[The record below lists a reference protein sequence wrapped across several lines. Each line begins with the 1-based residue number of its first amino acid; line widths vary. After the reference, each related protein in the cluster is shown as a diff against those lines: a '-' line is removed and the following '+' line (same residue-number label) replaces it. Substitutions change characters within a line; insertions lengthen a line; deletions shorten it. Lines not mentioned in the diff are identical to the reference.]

1 MDYSYLGQNAYES
14 CLSGV
19 DTGGLG
25 IPTSYGDYG
34 TCNQPNQTAPY
45 PYGGIRSSVN
55 YGSGTTSMTGAC
67 NIPSMMDHQ
76 PVTQC
81 SPYSSGVP
89 YMHRILH
96 DSTGASGSGGGSEK
110 RKQRRIRT
118 TFTSAQLKELERAFQ
133 ETHYPDIY
141 KREELALKTDLTEA
155 RVQVWFQNRRAK
167 FRKGDKA
174 NQTTKL
180 KKKNPKNNTTVEEKT
195 SSTETSGK
203 SHTPTTTSGWS
214 STSSPSSSV
223 AASSTT
229 NNSQHQ
235 KAGPF
240 ASVLSSLPHCTT
252 SHAKNTS
259 STLYPINY

>member
-14 CLSGV
+14 CLPGV
-19 DTGGLG
+19 ETSGLG

-45 PYGGIRSSVN
+45 PYGSIRSSVN
-55 YGSGTTSMTGAC
+55 YGSGSTAMTGAC
-67 NIPSMMDHQ
+67 NLSSMMDHQ

-96 DSTGASGSGGGSEK
+96 ESAGTSGSSGGPEK

-118 TFTSAQLKELERAFQ
+118 TFTSGQLKELERAFQ

-174 NQTTKL
+174 SQTTKQ
-180 KKKNPKNNTTVEEKT
+180 KKKANKGSASSEDKTTT
-195 SSTETSGK
+195 TETTG
-203 SHTPTTTSGWS
+203 TTQTATTTSCWS
-214 STSSPSSSV
+214 SSSSAPSV
-223 AASSTT
+223 AAPITT
-229 NNSQHQ
+229 HSSQHQ
-235 KAGPF
+235 KGPF

-252 SHAKNTS
+252 SHAKNAS